1 MRTRKTY
8 MQYHL
13 MMLPAVLFLLV
24 FSYLPMAGI
33 VMAFQK
39 FVPAKGLFGSKW
51 VGLANFEFIFSI
63 PDFWQVTRNTVTI
76 AVSKIILS
84 LFFPVCVALLLNEVR
99 SSRFKRAVQTIIYIP
114 HFISWVILGSVFTN
128 LLSSEGLVNQ
138 LLKHLGVN
146 ESIMFLGSNRY
157 FQPILVITDT
167 WKGFGYGTIVYLA
180 ALTGIDPQLYE
191 SAVVDGANRLQQL
204 RHVTLPGIRSTVV
217 LMATLSLANV
227 LNAGF
232 DQVFNLYNPLVYETG
247 DIIDTYV
254 YRMGLINRQF
264 SLASAV
270 GLVKSAVSFVLIVI
284 SYALANRFGDYRIF

>member
-138 LLKHLGVN
+138 LLKHLGVS
-146 ESIMFLGSNRY
+146 ESIMFLGSNRC